1 MLTKSISAPNCS
13 TAERNEK
20 GAKELAELRLQ
31 LERALAS
38 NRAHVRSIHAL
49 WRTVARMQ
57 GENVELT
64 RLCVAAELIDEQSI
78 YSSDEEETTEEDD
91 VAEDTGPG
99 DGRTAQVVTV
109 VMAPGVST
117 MRGRGAH
124 TAPLVD
130 WPPSDL
136 DPNDVSIVPTFDF
149 GNLGMIRCDCH
160 KVIGVMGCV
169 CVGQCADLLK
179 QEYALA
185 NDPNPDGGGFNDDG
199 DWRGTVRLR
208 CTIIMSTFRFPLC
221 LSCAQLHV
229 RVVCNVCRTRSS
241 ATGATVQVHGGL
253 VIRNG
258 VGCHGASRLRSGLH
272 GQSRRVSTLGITCE
286 V

>member
-38 NRAHVRSIHAL
+38 NRSHVRSIHAL
-49 WRTVARMQ
+49 RRTVARMQ

-99 DGRTAQVVTV
+99 DGGTAQIVSVVV
-109 VMAPGVST
+109 APGVST

-124 TAPLVD
+124 AAPLVALSLIHI
-130 WPPSDL
+130 PSPRD
-136 DPNDVSIVPTFDF
+136 
-149 GNLGMIRCDCH
+149 
-160 KVIGVMGCV
+160 
-169 CVGQCADLLK
+169 
-179 QEYALA
+179 
-185 NDPNPDGGGFNDDG
+185 
-199 DWRGTVRLR
+199 
-208 CTIIMSTFRFPLC
+208 
-221 LSCAQLHV
+221 
-229 RVVCNVCRTRSS
+229 
-241 ATGATVQVHGGL
+241 
-253 VIRNG
+253 
-258 VGCHGASRLRSGLH
+258 
-272 GQSRRVSTLGITCE
+272 
-286 V
+286 